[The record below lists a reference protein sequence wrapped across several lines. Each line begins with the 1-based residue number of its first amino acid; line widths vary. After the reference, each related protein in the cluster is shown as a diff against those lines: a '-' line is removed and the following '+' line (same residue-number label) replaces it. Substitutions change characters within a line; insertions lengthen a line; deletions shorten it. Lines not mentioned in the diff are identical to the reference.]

1 MYFVNYNH
9 ISKNKFILKEPLE
22 DKFKKKKISI
32 LEKIFKKELYFK
44 SKIYNKIIEDY
55 NKERLF
61 IVNNKEKIINE
72 LNEIDYESFYS
83 IEHSSNNYIMDY
95 IRDFFKINTI
105 GEKTSSKYLNRLKRF
120 FYFNELLFYIEN
132 DLVTLDKKDNVI
144 LIKAKYEQAYKRKWF
159 ATVWDELSKETMMI
173 FSIFFNITLTNE
185 KLLEPLDI
193 FTKYFLDKVFFI
205 NIDYITKD
213 GKKDPNFKYIYK
225 VCKFFV
231 LLHLVKNNSI
241 NINDTLIDELDFNQN
256 NFLEELILN
265 QEKLHL
271 LDKGFMVIDNNIH
284 LINSNDIYNTLKNAV
299 FQKYKDKNSLSTK
312 LGKTFQKYVH
322 KYCYENFS
330 QDYEIIIKP
339 INLDGLKGYENKKL
353 DIDMVLYDKEKDFY
367 YFTQIKYTL
376 IHKSYLIDEIKYL
389 GDNTAM
395 DTAKKQ
401 LENIPEFLNY
411 KDFQNKLLENNINIK
426 NNNYALIII
435 HTTPQYDF
443 QKIDNIQL
451 YEWNNFRNLLKKGYQ
466 HTGNINLYQPS
477 FTDIQNNETLELDCV
492 DKVISISIKNNPTDI
507 ESSWNNFYE
516 TFENFEI
523 NNQKYSSNIK

>member
-185 KLLEPLDI
+185 KLLEALDI
-193 FTKYFLDKVFFI
+193 FTKYFLD
-205 NIDYITKD
+205 
-213 GKKDPNFKYIYK
+213 
-225 VCKFFV
+225 
-231 LLHLVKNNSI
+231 
-241 NINDTLIDELDFNQN
+241 
-256 NFLEELILN
+256 
-265 QEKLHL
+265 
-271 LDKGFMVIDNNIH
+271 
-284 LINSNDIYNTLKNAV
+284 YNTPKC
-299 FQKYKDKNSLSTK
+299 QD
-312 LGKTFQKYVH
+312 
-322 KYCYENFS
+322 NF
-330 QDYEIIIKP
+330 
-339 INLDGLKGYENKKL
+339 
-353 DIDMVLYDKEKDFY
+353 F
-367 YFTQIKYTL
+367 
-376 IHKSYLIDEIKYL
+376 
-389 GDNTAM
+389 
-395 DTAKKQ
+395 
-401 LENIPEFLNY
+401 
-411 KDFQNKLLENNINIK
+411 
-426 NNNYALIII
+426 
-435 HTTPQYDF
+435 
-443 QKIDNIQL
+443 
-451 YEWNNFRNLLKKGYQ
+451 
-466 HTGNINLYQPS
+466 
-477 FTDIQNNETLELDCV
+477 
-492 DKVISISIKNNPTDI
+492 
-507 ESSWNNFYE
+507 
-516 TFENFEI
+516 
-523 NNQKYSSNIK
+523 